1 MMAQMGGKGG
11 MAEMLKQMTGNK
23 NAQFNKGAFTKH
35 MNSNNT
41 RQRLLKK
48 LEEKRNAQIA
58 QSIRE
63 KLNADKEIK
72 TNLEEPANI
81 IVDDEWIQNFD
92 EINNKAINSNN
103 KKKKKAKKKKAK
115 K

>member
-1 MMAQMGGKGG
+1 
-11 MAEMLKQMTGNK
+11 MLKQMTGNK
-23 NAQFNKGAFTKH
+23 KAQFNKGAFTKH

-72 TNLEEPANI
+72 TNSEEPENI

-92 EINNKAINSNN
+92 ETNNKAINNK
-103 KKKKKAKKKKAK
+103 KKKKKAKKKKGK